1 MSKIVIRLAV
11 AVFAMLTVVVAPSG
25 ASTPQAS
32 TRAPAQL
39 GSAVAGES
47 PLASPE
53 RRLQALAVAA
63 RTPSG
68 RIANATETKPAV
80 AAMAEAQ
87 PGESDRSDMGMMILV
102 AIAMVATVV
111 VKGSRS

>member
-11 AVFAMLTVVVAPSG
+11 VVFAMLTVVVAPSG

-39 GSAVAGES
+39 GA
-47 PLASPE
+47 
-53 RRLQALAVAA
+53 
-63 RTPSG
+63 T
-68 RIANATETKPAV
+68 ANTTETKPAV